1 MIKRIATTAM
11 ILSGALALAGCA
23 PKTEAPAPAA
33 APAEAPAAAPA
44 AAAPAE
50 ATPAQPAAPDKKDAS
65 QGGGE
70 HL

>member
-1 MIKRIATTAM
+1 MIKRIATTAL

-23 PKTEAPAPAA
+23 PKAEAPAPAA
-33 APAEAPAAAPA
+33 APTEAPAAAP

-50 ATPAQPAAPDKKDAS
+50 ATPAQPAMPDKKDAS

>member
-1 MIKRIATTAM
+1 MIKRIATTAL

-23 PKTEAPAPAA
+23 PKTEAPAPA
-33 APAEAPAAAPA
+33 EAPAAAPA
-44 AAAPAE
+44 AAPAE
-50 ATPAQPAAPDKKDAS
+50 AMPAQPAMPDKKDAS

>member
-11 ILSGALALAGCA
+11 ILSSALALAGCA

-33 APAEAPAAAPA
+33 APAEVPAVAPAAVPA
-44 AAAPAE
+44 QAA
-50 ATPAQPAAPDKKDAS
+50 PAQPAAPDKKDAS

>member
-11 ILSGALALAGCA
+11 ILSSALALAGCA

-33 APAEAPAAAPA
+33 VPAQTA
-44 AAAPAE
+44 
-50 ATPAQPAAPDKKDAS
+50 PAQPAAPDKKDAS